1 MGFTKV
7 VVDFVTVSV
16 LSDVAGGAVMLCPVP
31 LTVEEAEATRDEW
44 AIAESTVVA
53 GKVEL

>member
-1 MGFTKV
+1 M
-7 VVDFVTVSV
+7 DFVTVSI

-31 LTVEEAEATRDEW
+31 LTVEEAEATCDEW